1 MAQSGY
7 TPILIY
13 ASGTASNVPSA
24 SNLTN
29 STLGSELALN
39 YADGKLYYKDNSGV
53 VQVMASKATAAG
65 TFTSISDSGNLAL
78 TGTGNRIT
86 GDFTNAT
93 VANRVMFQTS
103 TSNSATVIGVIPS
116 GTGTASYLALWGNA
130 SATNTNVTQLGSD
143 GSIASGQVGSGTYL
157 PMTFYTGGAERMRLD
172 TSGRLGIGTSTP
184 STNAILTTN
193 GSISVAIPTRNAVSS
208 NQIGVWTSD
217 DPSDNARSS
226 ITFATTAGASSSNS
240 YIAFSTNNYGVSG
253 GERMRIDSDGLV
265 GIGMLGASTV
275 RLSVAASSAFIMV
288 GRDSTGVTDQFRIAA
303 NGNVTNTNNSYAA
316 ISDIKIKENVV
327 DATPKLSSLMKV
339 RIVNYNLK
347 SNLGYEQ
354 NKQIG
359 VIAQELEQIFPS
371 LVEET
376 ADLDV
381 DGTDLKTSTKSV
393 KYSVFVPILIKAI
406 QEQQA
411 LIQDLTTRLAALEAK

>member
-65 TFTSISDSGNLAL
+65 TFTSISDSGNLAF

>member
-1 MAQSGY
+1 
-7 TPILIY
+7 
-13 ASGTASNVPSA
+13 
-24 SNLTN
+24 
-29 STLGSELALN
+29 
-39 YADGKLYYKDNSGV
+39 
-53 VQVMASKATAAG
+53 
-65 TFTSISDSGNLAL
+65 
-78 TGTGNRIT
+78 
-86 GDFTNAT
+86 
-93 VANRVMFQTS
+93 VMFQTS